1 MPFTSAC
8 KHFGRRRGIFFQN
21 TRKKASV
28 VSIQR
33 ELLLLIKSSPIH
45 NNKQVLVTHCHLRN
59 KIVKQ
64 IVAWWKSIVQHLC
77 VCEEHSRMLDIYV
90 FDTNVCRMENCP
102 LLLFKHDT
110 LCWSIETLW
119 KLFFPKRQNMCQTT
133 LPFPLH
139 LWMLLFYEFYQARYI
154 FISNW
159 FLCIISISWTKYWI

>member
-33 ELLLLIKSSPIH
+33 ELLLLIKSSSIH
-45 NNKQVLVTHCHLRN
+45 NNKQVLVTPCHLRN

-77 VCEEHSRMLDIYV
+77 VCEEHSRMLDIYRCV
-90 FDTNVCRMENCP
+90 WHKCVPNGELSSSTLQTWHT
-102 LLLFKHDT
+102 LLKHWNT
-110 LCWSIETLW
+110 LELVLSQ
-119 KLFFPKRQNMCQTT
+119 K
-133 LPFPLH
+133 
-139 LWMLLFYEFYQARYI
+139 
-154 FISNW
+154 
-159 FLCIISISWTKYWI
+159 TKYVSNNCALPTFFNASL